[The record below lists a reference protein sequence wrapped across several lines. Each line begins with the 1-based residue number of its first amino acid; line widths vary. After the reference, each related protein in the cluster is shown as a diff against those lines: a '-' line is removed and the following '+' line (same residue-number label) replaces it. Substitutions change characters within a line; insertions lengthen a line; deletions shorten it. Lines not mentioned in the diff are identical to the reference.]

1 MEYSVLMS
9 VYKKEKAEFL
19 KEAIESIQKQSKKT
33 DDFVLVCD
41 GELNESLDKVI
52 LDKKEEMGDVLN
64 VIRLKENVGLGKALN
79 VGLEYCKNE
88 YIARMDSD
96 DISVPD
102 RCEKQLEIF
111 KKLQE
116 ISICSGTVQEF
127 SDDINNIEC
136 LRILPQNNNEI
147 IKFSKKRNPF
157 NHPCVMYKK
166 SSVKAVGSYQ
176 DFYLLE
182 DYHLWIRMLM
192 NGYKG
197 YNLEDILLNM
207 RAGNNMYKRRAGF
220 KYVLSQIRLFKYMK
234 ENKYDDERFFGQYSQ
249 MSRSVQG
256 LRGAGEWHE
265 LKKMLPDF
273 NGKRVLDLGCG
284 FGWHCRYAIERGATF
299 ALGIDLSGKMLD
311 KAREINP
318 SPLIEYKRIAIEDFD
333 FAPNSFDIVI
343 SSLTFH
349 YLESFDTVCTEVY
362 KCLTQEGVF
371 VFSVE
376 HPVFTAY
383 GNQDWIYDSEGKPAH
398 WPVDHY
404 FQEGIRHARFLGED
418 VTKYHKTLTTYVN
431 GLIKAGFCITHL
443 VEPQPDESMLDTV
456 PGMRDELR
464 RPMMLLIAARKN

>member
-111 KKLQE
+111 KKLQK

-157 NHPCVMYKK
+157 NRMTVMFKK
-166 SSVKAVGSYQ
+166 EAVIKVGNYQ
-176 DFYLLE
+176 DFPLME
-182 DYHLWIRMLM
+182 DYYLWFRLLKNKCEGKNIS
-192 NGYKG
+192 N
-197 YNLEDILLNM
+197 ILVSVRTGEGM
-207 RAGNNMYKRRAGF
+207 IKRR
-220 KYVLSQIRLFKYMK
+220 S
-234 ENKYDDERFFGQYSQ
+234 
-249 MSRSVQG
+249 
-256 LRGAGEWHE
+256 
-265 LKKMLPDF
+265 
-273 NGKRVLDLGCG
+273 
-284 FGWHCRYAIERGATF
+284 
-299 ALGIDLSGKMLD
+299 GID
-311 KAREINP
+311 
-318 SPLIEYKRIAIEDFD
+318 
-333 FAPNSFDIVI
+333 
-343 SSLTFH
+343 
-349 YLESFDTVCTEVY
+349 
-362 KCLTQEGVF
+362 
-371 VFSVE
+371 
-376 HPVFTAY
+376 
-383 GNQDWIYDSEGKPAH
+383 
-398 WPVDHY
+398 Y
-404 FQEGIRHARFLGED
+404 F
-418 VTKYHKTLTTYVN
+418 
-431 GLIKAGFCITHL
+431 
-443 VEPQPDESMLDTV
+443 
-456 PGMRDELR
+456 
-464 RPMMLLIAARKN
+464 KN

>member
-1 MEYSVLMS
+1 M
-9 VYKKEKAEFL
+9 
-19 KEAIESIQKQSKKT
+19 
-33 DDFVLVCD
+33 LVCD

-182 DYHLWIRMLM
+182 DYHL
-192 NGYKG
+192 
-197 YNLEDILLNM
+197 
-207 RAGNNMYKRRAGF
+207 RRAGL

-234 ENKYDDERFFGQYSQ
+234 ENKYISNVQYIENCIIRTLSTIVPTWFRKICYKKFL
-249 MSRSVQG
+249 RS
-256 LRGAGEWHE
+256 
-265 LKKMLPDF
+265 
-273 NGKRVLDLGCG
+273 
-284 FGWHCRYAIERGATF
+284 
-299 ALGIDLSGKMLD
+299 
-311 KAREINP
+311 
-318 SPLIEYKRIAIEDFD
+318 
-333 FAPNSFDIVI
+333 
-343 SSLTFH
+343 
-349 YLESFDTVCTEVY
+349 
-362 KCLTQEGVF
+362 
-371 VFSVE
+371 
-376 HPVFTAY
+376 
-383 GNQDWIYDSEGKPAH
+383 
-398 WPVDHY
+398 
-404 FQEGIRHARFLGED
+404 
-418 VTKYHKTLTTYVN
+418 
-431 GLIKAGFCITHL
+431 
-443 VEPQPDESMLDTV
+443 
-456 PGMRDELR
+456 
-464 RPMMLLIAARKN
+464 

>member
-64 VIRLKENVGLGKALN
+64 VIRLKENIGLGKALN

-234 ENKYDDERFFGQYSQ
+234 ENKYISNVQYIENCIIRTLSTIVPTWFRKICYKKFL
-249 MSRSVQG
+249 RS
-256 LRGAGEWHE
+256 
-265 LKKMLPDF
+265 
-273 NGKRVLDLGCG
+273 
-284 FGWHCRYAIERGATF
+284 
-299 ALGIDLSGKMLD
+299 
-311 KAREINP
+311 
-318 SPLIEYKRIAIEDFD
+318 
-333 FAPNSFDIVI
+333 
-343 SSLTFH
+343 
-349 YLESFDTVCTEVY
+349 
-362 KCLTQEGVF
+362 
-371 VFSVE
+371 
-376 HPVFTAY
+376 
-383 GNQDWIYDSEGKPAH
+383 
-398 WPVDHY
+398 
-404 FQEGIRHARFLGED
+404 
-418 VTKYHKTLTTYVN
+418 
-431 GLIKAGFCITHL
+431 
-443 VEPQPDESMLDTV
+443 
-456 PGMRDELR
+456 
-464 RPMMLLIAARKN
+464 